1 MLKAIIFD
9 MDGVIFDSELIHT
22 SIEVNLFNKLGI
34 YLSKEK
40 HNEYVGTTSYYMW
53 NDLKAKYRLTTIVN
67 ELVENERNE
76 FYKYLCDNNIVGAI
90 IDGVGELIVNIFNSN
105 LKLAVASSSPINVI
119 EKVMNIFDLDG
130 YFNTLVTGD
139 YVTESKPKP
148 DIFLYA
154 AEKLGVKPEE
164 CLVIED
170 SHNGVIGAKAAGMKC
185 IGYINKNSGNQNLLN
200 ADLIVDNFNIINIE
214 KLHKLFIE

>member
-1 MLKAIIFD
+1 MLKAVIFD

-22 SIEVNLFNKLGI
+22 ALEAELFKKLGI
-34 YLSKEK
+34 SLSVEE
-40 HNEYVGTTSYYMW
+40 HNVYVGTTSHYMW
-53 NDLKAKYRLTTIVN
+53 NDLKTKYQLTKVVN
-67 ELVENERNE
+67 ELVDIQRKN
-76 FYKYLCDNNIVGAI
+76 YDKYLCENDIVGSI
-90 IDGVGELIVNIFNSN
+90 IDGVHKLIVNIFNNN

-119 EKVMNIFDLDG
+119 EKVIDIFDLDK

-164 CLVIED
+164 CLVVED
-170 SHNGVIGAKAAGMKC
+170 SYNGVIAAKAAGMKC

-200 ADLIVDNFNIINIE
+200 ADLIIDNFNIINIE
-214 KLHKLFIE
+214 NLHKLFIE